1 MTYRELLQ
9 KEHPER
15 VDKKYMGGCFKC
27 PCNYGYEADN
37 AKGQPCLKHLSP
49 PSNAICTA
57 CWDREIPG
65 SESLESG
72 GAQTGGL
79 ISRSALLADLRGQGF
94 LPAIVQRAIDRL
106 AAYED
111 IGPIDHLREL
121 VQAEQDGKLVVL
133 PCKVG
138 DTVYMPDPAKNII
151 PVRVQGIAIT
161 ASGQTILHFGG
172 YPVEYAWGNEVGKTI
187 HLTRAEAEPAL
198 EAQKG
203 GDME

>member
-1 MTYRELLQ
+1 MERITKFMFGRYRT
-9 KEHPER
+9 KP
-15 VDKKYMGGCFKC
+15 
-27 PCNYGYEADN
+27 GYELDTLQGVN
-37 AKGQPCLKHLSP
+37 A
-49 PSNAICTA
+49 
-57 CWDREIPG
+57 
-65 SESLESG
+65 
-72 GAQTGGL
+72 
-79 ISRSALLADLRGQGF
+79 
-94 LPAIVQRAIDRL
+94 VVDRL

-138 DTVYMPDPAKNII
+138 DTVYMPDSAKNII

-187 HLTRAEAEPAL
+187 HLTRDAAEAAL
-198 EAQKG
+198 ETQQG
-203 GDME
+203 GNE